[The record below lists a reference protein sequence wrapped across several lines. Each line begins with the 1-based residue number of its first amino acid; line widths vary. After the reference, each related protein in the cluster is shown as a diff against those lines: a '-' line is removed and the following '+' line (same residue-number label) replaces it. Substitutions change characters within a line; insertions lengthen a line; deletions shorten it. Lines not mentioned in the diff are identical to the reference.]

1 MIAELDLKEYVKK
14 GDLILKLKD
23 KDIIAPFSGVLGFRG
38 ITDDILDSNNSIIIT
53 LDDNS
58 IIYSDLK
65 IPEIFANVI
74 KKGLPITAKFSGNK
88 TKIYNLSLIHI

>member
-1 MIAELDLKEYVKK
+1 MLH
-14 GDLILKLKD
+14 
-23 KDIIAPFSGVLGFRG
+23 SWCFRLQRYYG
-38 ITDDILDSNNSIIIT
+38 DILDSNNSIIIT

-88 TKIYNLSLIHI
+88 NKIYNGQFMLFQAE